1 MEINRLAVFCGSSLG
16 NDAVYRQAAE
26 QLGGELARRSIEL
39 VYGGARV
46 GLMGTLADAVL
57 AGGGAVT
64 GVMPRFLR
72 EKEIDHRGLTYL
84 ELVESMHER
93 KTRMAA
99 LADAFVALPGGFGT
113 FEEFFEAVTW
123 TQLGLHDKPCLLL
136 NVAGFYD
143 PIGAL
148 LENAVQAGLLNPQN
162 RSIVGVCESVE
173 EVFEKLA
180 QWEPGKVQA
189 KWITREET

>member
-1 MEINRLAVFCGSSLG
+1 MHIKRLAVFCGSSLG
-16 NDAVYRQAAE
+16 SDPAYRQTAG
-26 QLGGELARRSIEL
+26 QLGNELARRGIEL

-57 AGGGAVT
+57 AGGGVVT

-84 ELVESMHER
+84 ELVDSMHER

-123 TQLGLHDKPCLLL
+123 TQLGLHDKPCVLL

-143 PIGAL
+143 PVQML
-148 LENAVQAGLLNPQN
+148 LENAVQGGLLRPANAT
-162 RSIVGVCESVE
+162 IVALCPNVPALFETLERWQPGTVE
-173 EVFEKLA
+173 
-180 QWEPGKVQA
+180 A
-189 KWITREET
+189 KWITSQET